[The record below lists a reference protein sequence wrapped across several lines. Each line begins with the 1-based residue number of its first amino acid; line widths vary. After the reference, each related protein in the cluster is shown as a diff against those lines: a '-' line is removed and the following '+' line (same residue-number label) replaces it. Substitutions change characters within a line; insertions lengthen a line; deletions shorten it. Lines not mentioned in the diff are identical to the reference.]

1 LKPGDV
7 VIGVLEGA
15 VETKVRPAVV
25 IASSTYL
32 AERPDVLLGILTTRQ
47 PTPVAPTD
55 CTLEDSANIA

>member
-1 LKPGDV
+1 MKPGDV
-7 VIGVLEGA
+7 VVSVLEGS
-15 VETKVRPAVV
+15 VKTKVRPAVV

-32 AERPDVLLGILTTRQ
+32 TERPDALVGILTTRQ